1 MFQNVRFQ
9 TMDYVRSRDANEAID
24 TRAEEIDQMKVE
36 WLQQQD
42 QRQQDKAALM
52 LKIEELDGQIK
63 GKIAQLR
70 DQQSTDSNQKKQN
83 LSIFADQVTKEMVEK
98 LNKILESKSP

>member
-1 MFQNVRFQ
+1 
-9 TMDYVRSRDANEAID
+9 
-24 TRAEEIDQMKVE
+24 
-36 WLQQQD
+36 
-42 QRQQDKAALM
+42 M

>member
-1 MFQNVRFQ
+1 
-9 TMDYVRSRDANEAID
+9 
-24 TRAEEIDQMKVE
+24 
-36 WLQQQD
+36 
-42 QRQQDKAALM
+42 M

-98 LNKILESKSP
+98 LNKILENKSP